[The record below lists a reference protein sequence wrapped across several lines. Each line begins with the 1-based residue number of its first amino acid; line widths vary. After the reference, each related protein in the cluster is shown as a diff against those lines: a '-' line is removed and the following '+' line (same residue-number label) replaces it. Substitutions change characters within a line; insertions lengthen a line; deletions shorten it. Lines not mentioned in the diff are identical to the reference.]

1 MAEMSW
7 KDAARKVLEDSG
19 TSLHYV
25 DIADRILDQ
34 GLKKKFGATPHRTLN
49 SVISTAIQAEGAA
62 CLFER
67 TDTGVYALRGRRP
80 VEPGT
85 DDDAEAGSLE
95 AFGMHWKREDVLWST
110 NPRLWARIRPKADKV
125 DLGGQLGVY
134 VLYDDLGRV
143 VYTGQAAK
151 QSIGR
156 RLNLN
161 GSEGNAAA
169 SRQTGPL
176 RRSRSGLVSTIPA
189 LVTPRD
195 RAVPGSHDASEPSG
209 ANLGTDRGRHGGLA
223 VVRFI
228 GRRRPL
234 AP

>member
-7 KDAARKVLEDSG
+7 KDAAKKVLEDSG

-95 AFGMHWKREDVLWST
+95 AFGMHWKREDVLWSS
-110 NPRLWARIRPKADKV
+110 NPRLWGRIRPKADRV

-134 VLYDDLGRV
+134 VLYDDLGRI
-143 VYTGQAAK
+143 VYTGQAAR

-156 RLNLN
+156 RLKQHTSDHLTGRWQRFSWFGIRPVGEDGKLGQVAAGTMTPERLISTLEALLIETLEPHKNRA
-161 GSEGNAAA
+161 GS
-169 SRQTGPL
+169 SH
-176 RRSRSGLVSTIPA
+176 SGIEYIQV
-189 LVTPRD
+189 RD
-195 RAVPGSHDASEPSG
+195 HQ
-209 ANLGTDRGRHGGLA
+209 L
-223 VVRFI
+223 
-228 GRRRPL
+228 
-234 AP
+234 